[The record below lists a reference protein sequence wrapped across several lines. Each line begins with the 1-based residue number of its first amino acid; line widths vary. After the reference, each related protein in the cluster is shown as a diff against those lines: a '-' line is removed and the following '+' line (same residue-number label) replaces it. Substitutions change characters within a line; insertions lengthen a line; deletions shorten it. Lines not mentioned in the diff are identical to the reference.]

1 MEMEIMGMMQTA
13 QHYSLMSLMYGH
25 QYHQQ
30 QDLQT
35 PGFHDM
41 GLLQQQ
47 VLVSHIEDFC
57 DCV

>member
-1 MEMEIMGMMQTA
+1 MMKFETVVPQTT

-25 QYHQQ
+25 QFNQYDDASTQG
-30 QDLQT
+30 LQEL
-35 PGFHDM
+35 

-47 VLVSHIEDFC
+47 DLASHIEDFC